1 MEGATESPC
10 IFFEMCNY
18 HGKNKFHSS
27 PKMLIP
33 TLLTHV
39 RMAELDRSFSDCRH
53 ARRGKQ
59 SSPKCNLL
67 IFKLSKLMTLREF
80 SQLLAYHHNTQ
91 LRTY

>member
-33 TLLTHV
+33 TQLRSAYAWLNLTEV
-39 RMAELDRSFSDCRH
+39 FQIAGMQAEENKVAQNATYLFS
-53 ARRGKQ
+53 
-59 SSPKCNLL
+59 L
-67 IFKLSKLMTLREF
+67 LSKLMTLK
-80 SQLLAYHHNTQ
+80 
-91 LRTY
+91 

>member
-33 TLLTHV
+33 TYV
-39 RMAELDRSFSDCRH
+39 RMAELDKF
-53 ARRGKQ
+53 
-59 SSPKCNLL
+59 
-67 IFKLSKLMTLREF
+67 FKLQASKQRKTK
-80 SQLLAYHHNTQ
+80 
-91 LRTY
+91 

>member
-33 TLLTHV
+33 TLLRTR
-39 RMAELDRSFSDCRH
+39 RMAELDGSFSDCRH
-53 ARRGKQ
+53 ASRGKQ
-59 SSPKCNLL
+59 NSPKCYLL
-67 IFKLSKLMTLREF
+67 IFKLSKLMTLK
-80 SQLLAYHHNTQ
+80 
-91 LRTY
+91 

>member
-33 TLLTHV
+33 T
-39 RMAELDRSFSDCRH
+39 
-53 ARRGKQ
+53 
-59 SSPKCNLL
+59 
-67 IFKLSKLMTLREF
+67 
-80 SQLLAYHHNTQ
+80 Q
-91 LRTY
+91 LRSTYAWLNLTEVFQIAGMQAEENKVAQNATYLFSNFPS